1 METGGAER
9 SYLSATSRLHYIL
22 HAGEQEGKRG
32 CYDMVLTT
40 LAICFFSKPWRISRV
55 GASLPPSGEVRY
67 IKLSW
72 AAACSRFFLLYFL
85 SPSWR
90 ELVCDRFLFS

>member
-40 LAICFFSKPWRISRV
+40 LAICFFLNP
-55 GASLPPSGEVRY
+55 GG
-67 IKLSW
+67 
-72 AAACSRFFLLYFL
+72 
-85 SPSWR
+85 
-90 ELVCDRFLFS
+90 